1 MKRSLSRSIGD
12 IAIIGMACRV
22 PGAGDV
28 GTFWQN
34 LKDGVE
40 SVSLFTDAELAQ
52 AGVAPELLANPRYV
66 KARPMLDDADKFD
79 ADFFGISPREAE
91 LMDPQHRLFLET
103 AYLALEDAGYDSDR
117 YEGAIGIY
125 GGSYFDTYL
134 LANLC
139 SSRQRMQSLLNQ
151 TEPGAYQTYLG
162 NDKDYLTSRVAYKLN
177 LRGPAVTVLTAYR
190 VHWSRCAKPVKVY
203 CITSP
208 T

>member
-91 LMDPQHRLFLET
+91 LMDPQHRLFFGDCL
-103 AYLALEDAGYDSDR
+103 
-117 YEGAIGIY
+117 
-125 GGSYFDTYL
+125 
-134 LANLC
+134 
-139 SSRQRMQSLLNQ
+139 SSARR
-151 TEPGAYQTYLG
+151 
-162 NDKDYLTSRVAYKLN
+162 R
-177 LRGPAVTVLTAYR
+177 RIRFGPV
-190 VHWSRCAKPVKVY
+190 
-203 CITSP
+203 
-208 T
+208 